1 MLDWTC
7 CGLAATSIPRTL
19 KAPES
24 AVINPAVRR
33 MSVVFPA
40 PSGPTSA
47 VSAPRRT
54 SRDTLSSDRVTTPL
68 SLVNVLWIL
77 APETAFAIPPA
88 ALMVAL
94 SQWLVCRGNTVPC
107 HHLLAGTRWRA
118 SRGGVGR
125 TDP

>member
-1 MLDWTC
+1 
-7 CGLAATSIPRTL
+7 
-19 KAPES
+19 
-24 AVINPAVRR
+24 

-94 SQWLVCRGNTVPC
+94 SQWLVCRGNTVAC

-118 SRGGVGR
+118 SRGGGGR
-125 TDP
+125 TDTCRKPRPRRRVSVAALWSPPPSPWHR